1 MLFSY
6 LDFVDV
12 LGLAGEERD
21 QRLIPEEGKEAN
33 DQRKKQ

>member
-1 MLFSY
+1 MFLSY

-12 LGLAGEERD
+12 LGLAGEEGN

-33 DQRKKQ
+33 AQCKK